1 MKISNFKK
9 NIPNIATIFRI
20 IIIIPIVVLM
30 ILAPLYNQNVIY
42 SFQSFDNQAI
52 NINTFNFVAFILFL
66 IASITDWFDGWYAR
80 KNNIVSDFGKFWDP
94 IADKILINSV
104 LILLLYNN
112 LIEVWIVILIIIRDV
127 LVDGLKMSSAKNG
140 IVVSASIWGKIKTI
154 LLMFSIIIVFLLGGN
169 DVDKASLYYWLIQ
182 NMLLI
187 VSLFFVLASGLN
199 YFLNIKKQKKVM
211 L

>member
-52 NINTFNFVAFILFL
+52 NINTFNFIAFILFL